1 MSDSLLVSVNSQGA
15 TRWGG
20 WARASA
26 FFVWGVLA
34 LSVVFWG
41 LRLEA
46 GRPRS
51 SLTTS
56 VVRLPEPADPL
67 LVARLLG
74 ASGGSGEAVATA
86 APSRLVLTGVVAG
99 VWGGGAALIAVGE
112 DPPQPF
118 RVGSRVREDLLL
130 QSVRGRLVQLGP
142 ALRGPTTLT
151 LELPALEPAAE
162 AARP

>member
-1 MSDSLLVSVNSQGA
+1 MSDSFLVSGNSQGTA
-15 TRWGG
+15 RWGG

-26 FFVWGVLA
+26 FFAWGALA

-46 GRPRS
+46 GRPRAPM
-51 SLTTS
+51 TPP

-67 LVARLLG
+67 AVARLLG
-74 ASGGSGEAVATA
+74 ASGTGGEVAA
-86 APSRLVLTGVVAG
+86 ASPSRLVLTGVVAG

-112 DPPQPF
+112 DPPRPF
-118 RVGSRVREDLLL
+118 RVGSRVQEDLWL

-151 LELPALEPAAE
+151 LELPALEPAVE
-162 AARP
+162 AVRP